1 MYLVW
6 YLQIIVAHLLSIQ
19 CVVGNPSTLNSDDNE
34 NAACIDDS
42 NSDAQECIVASSS
55 SSSSSSSQPNQKQ
68 KRHFLTPTD
77 LPSLNV
83 FNDFSDKTIVTIS
96 NSKSESKIDDDTTE
110 QEVKVNVTPG
120 SIQQLQKQKHSNN
133 NNHDNNNDDDDS
145 DNTNKDSSS
154 SSFKSE
160 FALLPEIVPR
170 SVIEEILTLL
180 RGHENATLANGRT
193 SIELNNGPDSVDG
206 YTTQEF
212 YLDND
217 IIRHSGGSDSMEINS
232 KQNNNNNNN
241 DGIDV
246 LSEDN
251 IKQRKDLRKK
261 LHSIMDPY
269 QDKITKVLH
278 SWLHEKC
285 ADKKGSG
292 RSCTPC
298 YSLIRRYRAG
308 ERQSHAPHIDGHS
321 FVTVVV
327 SLSDYG
333 TEYTGGLF
341 VSTNVSDRKYIP
353 LNRGDGIL
361 HQGDLHHGVRVL
373 DQRNDGR
380 PSERWSWIMWFRDS
394 ETCQDHKSEWYESC
408 PGQEDGNPIC
418 TYLQATAASPQNVLH
433 YLQKASN
440 DGHPQAS
447 VKLGWAYL
455 KALQSELPFD
465 IEKAKELFLNAIE
478 SSNDPDGHYGLST
491 IYLAQIKMKIMGQPT
506 KEKMIEMAKDVMT
519 SSSSLL
525 LDAIYHLEEAAK
537 CGHVFAMFNLGIAA
551 FNGYGRSAVIDGQP
565 QPQKDPNLAAG
576 WFEASGLPEGLA
588 ARSLYEMSIGNKEKS
603 ILYEQRAK
611 TLGYGSSW
619 RKEARQKTG
628 SGGFVGANLN
638 LQWPPIYPTGETPQE
653 W

>member
-6 YLQIIVAHLLSIQ
+6 YLQTSVALILIIQ
-19 CVVGNPSTLNSDDNE
+19 CVVVSPSTLHIDDNE
-34 NAACIDDS
+34 NAECTDDGT
-42 NSDAQECIVASSS
+42 QECVVASSS
-55 SSSSSSSQPNQKQ
+55 SSQPKP
-68 KRHFLTPTD
+68 KRQFLTPTD

-83 FNDFSDKTIVTIS
+83 FNDYNDKTTVTIR
-96 NSKSESKIDDDTTE
+96 NKSESKIDDTITE
-110 QEVKVNVTPG
+110 QEVEVDVIPG
-120 SIQQLQKQKHSNN
+120 SIQQLQQKQKQSNN
-133 NNHDNNNDDDDS
+133 NNNRDNNDDENADTDADADKDS
-145 DNTNKDSSS
+145 SSSSSS

-170 SVIEEILTLL
+170 NVIEEILTLL

-217 IIRHSGGSDSMEINS
+217 IIRHSGGSDSMEINN
-232 KQNNNNNNN
+232 KQQNNNNNNNN

-251 IKQRKDLRKK
+251 IKQRQDLRKK
-261 LHSIMDPY
+261 LHIIMDPY

-278 SWLHEKC
+278 SWLPEKC
-285 ADKKGSG
+285 ANNIKGSG

-308 ERQSHAPHIDGHS
+308 ERTSHAPHLDGHS

-327 SLSDYG
+327 SFSDYG

-373 DQRNDGR
+373 DERNDGR

-465 IEKAKELFLNAIE
+465 IEKAKELFMNAIE

-491 IYLAQIKMKIMGQPT
+491 IYLAQIKMKTMGRPT
-506 KEKMIEMAKDVMT
+506 KEQRIEMAKDLMT

-551 FNGYGRSAVIDGQP
+551 FYGYGRSVVTDGQP
-565 QPQKDPNLAAG
+565 QPQKDPNLAAE

-588 ARSLYEMSIGNKEKS
+588 ARSMYEMSIGNKEKS
-603 ILYEQRAK
+603 ILYEQRA
-611 TLGYGSSW
+611 TLLGYGSSW

-628 SGGFVGANLN
+628 SGGFVGASLN